1 LPPTTP
7 ASQAGLLHGRSD
19 VVPGFR
25 WYEKET
31 GRFVVANHPEDAA
44 EILRRISDGGGLLAE
59 GGASIGNLL
68 NGDAPRSYL
77 TMATV
82 GQKEGSDDGRKL
94 RGFFVG
100 TVNYVRLFM
109 LTLGE
114 MGKELYQA
122 ERQRSKGIRPRM
134 HRGFYYALERAVTN
148 VALRTVSTSL
158 VIEEMYEGAPI
169 IYVDYTG
176 YDAVAHHCGPQRQE
190 AIDALEGIDRAV
202 GSILRAA
209 VHAARRYDLIL
220 LSDHGQSLGET
231 IQQRSGRSLEELIAS
246 LIPGS
251 PTVVGA
257 LPSSEH
263 GGGGRRVAAEF
274 GRGRGLAPFVARR
287 FSSRTTK
294 FARAVAPRPDAPDG
308 VEATGSPRGAAAST
322 IPDAVVCASGSLAHV
337 YFARVPGRL
346 TREAVER
353 LYPGLI
359 AGLVA
364 HPGIGCVLVRTN
376 DGRTMALGERGER
389 DLAAAVDE
397 KTDPLAP
404 YGPEAIESLASLD
417 ELAHLGDLIL
427 LGAIDAVTGEVIGL
441 EDLVGSHGGL
451 GGWQSKPFLI
461 CPSVWKPEA
470 DPLLGAVA
478 VNAQLRI
485 WLAGGGTSGATA
497 SQPSGAGLD

>member
-1 LPPTTP
+1 
-7 ASQAGLLHGRSD
+7 

-31 GRFVVANHPEDAA
+31 GRFIVANHPEDAA
-44 EILRRISDGGGLLAE
+44 EILRRISDGRGLLAE
-59 GGASIGNLL
+59 DGASIGNLL
-68 NGDAPRSYL
+68 SGDAPRSYL

-82 GQKEGSDDGRKL
+82 GRKEGSDDGRKL

-122 ERQRSKGIRPRM
+122 ERQRSRGIRPRM
-134 HRGFYYALERAVTN
+134 HRGFYFALERAVTN

-158 VIEEMYEGAPI
+158 VIEEMYGGAPI

-190 AIDALEGIDRAV
+190 SIDALEGIDRAV
-202 GSILRAA
+202 GSLLRAA
-209 VHAARRYDLIL
+209 EHAARRYDLVL

-231 IQQRSGRSLEELIAS
+231 ILQRYGLSLEQVIAS
-246 LIPGS
+246 LISGS

-257 LPSSEH
+257 VSSSEH
-263 GGGGRRVAAEF
+263 EGGGRRVAAEF

-287 FSSRTTK
+287 LSPRAAELARIGTPGSDSSG
-294 FARAVAPRPDAPDG
+294 ANP
-308 VEATGSPRGAAAST
+308 ATGTGREVTDSAV
-322 IPDAVVCASGSLAHV
+322 PDVVVCASGSLAHV

-346 TREAVER
+346 TRKAVDR

-364 HPGIGCVLVRTN
+364 HPAVGCVLVRTD
-376 DGRTMALGERGER
+376 DGHTIALGDRGAR
-389 DLAAAVDE
+389 DLAETAE
-397 KTDPLAP
+397 ETTDPLAI

-417 ELAHLGDLIL
+417 ELAQLGDLIL

-441 EDLVGSHGGL
+441 EELVGSHGGL
-451 GGWQSKPFLI
+451 GGWQSRPFLI
-461 CPSVWKPEA
+461 CPSEWKPAA

-478 VNAQLRI
+478 VNAQLRV
-485 WLAGGGTSGATA
+485 WLAGGGRPEERSE
-497 SQPSGAGLD
+497 